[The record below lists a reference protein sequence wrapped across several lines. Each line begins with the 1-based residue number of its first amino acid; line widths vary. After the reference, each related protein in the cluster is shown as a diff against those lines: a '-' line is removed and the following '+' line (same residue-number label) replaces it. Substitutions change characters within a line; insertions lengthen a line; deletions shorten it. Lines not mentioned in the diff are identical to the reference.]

1 MKYSLTGLEE
11 FIAFKQ
17 NSVFFK
23 VGEVCFPQQNFLFII
38 IIVFSIVNKRS
49 RSLLGRKPDGI
60 EYIMFLIVRIACI
73 IAFSRFKRGKMIVE
87 DLLKKM

>member
-17 NSVFFK
+17 NSIFFK
-23 VGEVCFPQQNFLFII
+23 VREICFPQQKFLFII
-38 IIVFSIVNKRS
+38 IMVFSIVNKRS
-49 RSLLGRKPDGI
+49 TSLLGCKPNGI
-60 EYIMFLIVRIACI
+60 EDIIFLIMSIACI
-73 IAFSRFKRGKMIVE
+73 IAFIRFKMGKMIVE